1 MGTRRAQAQYGARCM
16 RSPRW
21 CLPLLAVLWLVV
33 GCATLRHLR
42 PPPEDSRLHAI
53 SVRDLRSGDDL
64 EQGAALLEDLKGV
77 HRADAD
83 LVHGELKVW
92 TRAEV
97 DTQVLVGSLAARGV
111 DAVAGSGQGSYRLPP
126 GFGPTADARIIT
138 LKGEDVED
146 LGAFAVPGK
155 VTIFDFYAD
164 WCGPCR
170 ALDGH
175 LRQIAAAR
183 SDVAIRKL
191 NIVDFNSPLANHF
204 VGGAIPL
211 IVIYNRSGHRLGE
224 LRGNDP
230 RRIIIGLRRATVST
244 D

>member
-1 MGTRRAQAQYGARCM
+1 MC
-16 RSPRW
+16 SPRSW
-21 CLPLLAVLWLVV
+21 RPLLAVLWLLA
-33 GCATLRHLR
+33 GCTTLRHLR
-42 PPPEDSRLHAI
+42 SPPQGARVHAI

-64 EQGAALLEDLKGV
+64 DQGAALLEDLKGV

-97 DTQVLVGSLAARGV
+97 ETPALVGSLTARGV
-111 DAVAGSGQGSYRLPP
+111 DAVAGSGQGSYRRPP
-126 GFGPTADARIIT
+126 GFAPTADARIIT

-146 LGAFAVPGK
+146 LAPFAVPGK
-155 VTIFDFYAD
+155 VTVFDFYAD

-211 IVIYNRSGHRLGE
+211 LVIYNRSGHRMGE

-230 RRIIIGLRRATVST
+230 RRIIVGLGRATVSR